1 MPKWITLL
9 AVLFSFCF
17 VTSVGSVASTDKE
30 VRRYLK
36 LQSYVGIVPEHVQAA
51 VTEYIPVGSSR
62 NEVERAL
69 AARSIGTDSGSVC
82 EESKDRGELTCEL
95 GIDHH
100 VWELLR
106 ETYTIYFV
114 FDSASALRK
123 VSVRSRL
130 SWL

>member
-1 MPKWITLL
+1 MPKWIILL
-9 AVLFSFCF
+9 AVLFAICF

-36 LQSYVGIVPEHVQAA
+36 IQGYVGIVPEHVQAA
-51 VTEYIPVGSSR
+51 VTEYIPLGSSR
-62 NEVERAL
+62 TQVERAL
-69 AARSIGTDSGSVC
+69 AAQGIGTDKGSAC
-82 EESKDRGELTCEL
+82 DENRDHAELTCEI

-100 VWELLR
+100 AWELLR

-114 FDSASALRK
+114 FDSSSALRK